1 MENLNQELAD
11 KYLPLVGRVALI
23 TGVSRSRGIGFSI
36 AKRLAQHGADL
47 FLQGWT
53 PYDRDKYR
61 DVGPKAVAE
70 LVSELRATGRRV
82 EYLEADFLDPR
93 TPAQLI
99 QAAVQ
104 AFKHINMLIVNH
116 TYSSSG
122 YLEDLT
128 AEQIDTHLQV
138 NVRGSLLLVKEWAAQ
153 HDGRPGGRVIL
164 MTSGQHLQAM
174 STELAYV
181 ASKGAL
187 HQLTLSLSS
196 HLISRGITVNTINP
210 GATDTGYATPTL
222 YQHVLTLEPQGRW
235 GQPEDAARII
245 TWLATDD
252 AQWVTGQVIN
262 STGGGP

>member
-1 MENLNQELAD
+1 MENLNQEQTE
-11 KYLPLVGRVALI
+11 KYLPLAGRVALI
-23 TGVSRSRGIGFSI
+23 TGVSRKRGIGFST

-53 PYDRDKYR
+53 PYDRHKYQN
-61 DVGPKAVAE
+61 VKPEAVPD

-82 EYLEADFLDPR
+82 EYLEADFQDPH

-99 QAAVQ
+99 QTAVQ
-104 AFKHINMLIVNH
+104 AFKHINILIVNH
-116 TYSSSG
+116 TYSSPG

-128 AEQIDTHLQV
+128 AEQIDMHLQV

-153 HDGRPGGRVIL
+153 HDGRPGGRAIL

-187 HQLTLSLSS
+187 LQLTLSLSS

-235 GQPEDAARII
+235 GRPEDAARII

-252 AQWVTGQVIN
+252 AQWITGQVIN

>member
-1 MENLNQELAD
+1 MDYLNQVQAD
-11 KYLPLVGRVALI
+11 KNLPLAGRVALI

-61 DVGPKAVAE
+61 DAASKSVAE
-70 LVSELRATGRRV
+70 LLSELRTTGRRI
-82 EYLEADFLDPR
+82 EYLEADFLDPH

-104 AFKHINMLIVNH
+104 AFTHINMLIINH

-128 AEQIDTHLQV
+128 AQQIDMHLQV

-153 HDGRPGGRVIL
+153 HDGRLGGRVIL

-252 AQWVTGQVIN
+252 AQWITGQIIN